1 MNKQIASLTIF
12 LIITLTL
19 SINLSAQSM
28 SDLEK
33 KYSNDSYN
41 FQSAQSRL
49 DSLQKILNDKA
60 NQIDIEKRNQP
71 KDEDKI
77 KALMANSILISN
89 QIEALQKKLPDLR
102 NKLELSKK
110 ELYEFYSLKVDSLK
124 EIQKSGETNQSKEE
138 IDKQILIFTGK
149 KIIVSPA
156 ITSLSFKPEKL
167 INLNLNSIKDQN
179 ERSLYKEYLQNAL
192 AEIEDKLKSVEKELT
207 ETNQIVQLQK
217 RMSRFIDEADF
228 EREIQPAH
236 SVPEKTEQNSWDNS
250 TTGLFDNKDVRE
262 QTTNYAT
269 ILNQI
274 SIYQTNEIKNILF
287 STGRTDFSLKD
298 YQRLLKQVK
307 ISLQDY
313 RAILID
319 KLDSSR

>member
-1 MNKQIASLTIF
+1 
-12 LIITLTL
+12 
-19 SINLSAQSM
+19 M

-60 NQIDIEKRNQP
+60 NQIDIEKRKQP

-77 KALMANSILISN
+77 KALMANSILISD

-110 ELYEFYSLKVDSLK
+110 ELYEFYSSKVDSLK

-217 RMSRFIDEADF
+217 KMSRFIDEADF